1 MNDFIFHNPD
11 KVYFG
16 KSHLKNLP
24 AELLNFG
31 KKVLLVYGG
40 GSIKRNG
47 LYDEIVSLCKE
58 SGIGLFELSG
68 VEPNPR
74 HSTANKAQR
83 SASVKESM
91 LSLRQAAVRLST
103 VQRALQQRQ

>member
-16 KSHLKNLP
+16 KNQFQHLP
-24 AELLNFG
+24 EELLKHG

-47 LYDEIVSLCKE
+47 LYDAIRKLAQENEIQM
-58 SGIGLFELSG
+58 FELSG
-68 VEPNPR
+68 VEPNPVIPR
-74 HSTANKAQR
+74 STGARPSANRRR
-83 SASVKESM
+83 SM
-91 LSLRQAAVRLST
+91 WCWLPAAAPPSIAPKGSPLPP
-103 VQRALQQRQ
+103 